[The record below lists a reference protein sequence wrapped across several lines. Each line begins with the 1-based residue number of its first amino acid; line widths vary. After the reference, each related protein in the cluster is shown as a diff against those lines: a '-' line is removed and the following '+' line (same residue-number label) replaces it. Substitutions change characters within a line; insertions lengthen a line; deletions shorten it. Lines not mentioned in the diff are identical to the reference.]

1 VTLHTALAPDAFGG
15 LARGWLEEAGCRVE
29 AASGSAATAVNV
41 TATNSRAPARRVVLS
56 GLPGRA
62 AAPGLADPR
71 PTCGAGLRLAA
82 PAVAG
87 DRPRIRGAPR
97 AGVLTA
103 FDPGPLL
110 GRPWTLAALGPLL
123 GQLDLLL
130 ANDHELR
137 VLSRA
142 SDLPT
147 ALRRFR
153 RHHAGHVVV
162 KCGGDGALWLPAGAQ
177 EPRIF
182 RIRPVRVVNTVGA
195 GRRLQR
201 RAARPH
207 RPRRGFPRRDPVG
220 QPRRRRSRGLGA
232 RRARIDPAAPGEI
245 RKRRLIATRLDYTP
259 RLQPGR

>member
-1 VTLHTALAPDAFGG
+1 VLVCGWPHPPLPAIAREFAALR
-15 LARGWLEEAGCRVE
+15 AR
-29 AASGSAATAVNV
+29 
-41 TATNSRAPARRVVLS
+41 
-56 GLPGRA
+56 
-62 AAPGLADPR
+62 
-71 PTCGAGLRLAA
+71 
-82 PAVAG
+82 
-87 DRPRIRGAPR
+87 
-97 AGVLTA
+97 GVLTA

-195 GRRLQR
+195 GD
-201 RAARPH
+201 A
-207 RPRRGFPRRDPVG
+207 FN
-220 QPRRRRSRGLGA
+220 GA
-232 RRARIDPAAPGEI
+232 LLARIVRGAESPAAIRSANHVAGGVVASARGVLGSMPAAPGEI